1 VIPIKFQGS
10 YSPRNSRHGRPD
22 NEHTNGNKYRVG
34 DLCENYGV
42 IFGDGG
48 GNQRHAG
55 KESHNIENY

>member
-1 VIPIKFQGS
+1 M
-10 YSPRNSRHGRPD
+10 
-22 NEHTNGNKYRVG
+22 G
-34 DLCENYGV
+34 DLCEPYGV